1 MKHLVFS
8 HVRLKSDTLSF
19 FLSVPFLL
27 KSFQLMPGTGS
38 REQGHPR
45 GKRMIL
51 GATKEDEPASCYE
64 TMHNVGLCRPVPTR
78 WTLSPWLPRELDA
91 SFLEQ
96 GFWSPCP
103 PLTCNAPP
111 CPESLPALAPHIPPL
126 LSSSEGRGTIQH
138 AQASPQVT
146 VISGGNK
153 LYTVEEKYRTLSFLV
168 AIHIGVLLGLF
179 RPLWKLFCFFP
190 PPPQMFFL
198 GSESA
203 AWF

>member
-8 HVRLKSDTLSF
+8 QVRLKSDTLSF
-19 FLSVPFLL
+19 FLWVPFLL

-45 GKRMIL
+45 GKRMML
-51 GATKEDEPASCYE
+51 RATKEDEPASCHRI
-64 TMHNVGLCRPVPTR
+64 MHNVGLCRPVPTR

-96 GFWSPCP
+96 GFWGPCS

-111 CPESLPALAPHIPPL
+111 CPES
-126 LSSSEGRGTIQH
+126 SSTGTSHPTPSLFQWSKGTIQH
-138 AQASPQVT
+138 AQVSPQIT

-153 LYTVEEKYRTLSFLV
+153 LYTVEEKYRTLSFLA
-168 AIHIGVLLGLF
+168 AIHIGVLLWLF
-179 RPLWKLFCFFP
+179 RPLWKLFCFSFP
-190 PPPQMFFL
+190 P
-198 GSESA
+198 
-203 AWF
+203 